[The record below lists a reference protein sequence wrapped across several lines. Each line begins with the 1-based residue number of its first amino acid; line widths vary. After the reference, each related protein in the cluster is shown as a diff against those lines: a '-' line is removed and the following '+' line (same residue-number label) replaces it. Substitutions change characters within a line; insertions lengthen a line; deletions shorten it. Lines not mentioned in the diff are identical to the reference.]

1 MMLVSPATIVVFV
14 ILLLFFFRELVARVQ
29 QYCRLAH
36 IPGPWATGWSGLFIL
51 RSVARNT
58 LAPDLGAACDAH
70 GRLVRI
76 EPNTL
81 LTRDPELIRRMNA
94 VRSPYIKGQWYNKT
108 KFTPDRHHLFSETNE
123 SRHAELRTRM
133 AQGYSGKELG
143 NAYLEQCVDDR
154 IQDLH
159 ELLRQKYLSTGSD
172 VKPVDL
178 ARLLHYFVIDVITDI
193 AFRTPFGF
201 LKADADVHGYIST
214 QEKLIPVFEWLG
226 ALPIIPSL
234 VRKPWFA
241 KLVMPKPTD
250 KAGLGYLLG
259 IAKKTVEARFGPS
272 KVVKNDM
279 LGSFIAHG
287 LDQRQAELEATLQ
300 VMVGSDTTVASLRSI
315 ILYTITHPHVYSRLQ
330 TEISSAQLSEPVIS
344 DSEARNLP
352 YLQACIKE
360 GMRVFPPVTGLFSK
374 RVPEG
379 GDTVCGTFVPGG
391 TDIAYCAWDF
401 YKDPAIFGPDAAYFR
416 PERWLEAE
424 GDKLIAMQRTIDLI
438 FGYGKYS
445 CLGKPI
451 AMLELGKTLA
461 EVSFSIHARA
471 SWFGQLMS
479 KQIFRRYDVST
490 LDPLKPWTCF
500 NRNGF
505 FFVKNMMV
513 RMSERAR

>member
-1 MMLVSPATIVVFV
+1 MTVSNLVSIVP
-14 ILLLFFFRELVARVQ
+14 IALLSFLFIRELISRTI
-29 QYCRLAH
+29 QYRRLSH

-58 LAPDLGAACDAH
+58 LAPDLGAACDNH

-81 LTRDPELIRRMNA
+81 LTRDPDTIRRMNA
-94 VRSPYIKGQWYNKT
+94 VRSPYVKGQWYGKT
-108 KFTPDRHHLFSETNE
+108 KFSPDRHHLFSETNE
-123 SRHAELRTRM
+123 ARHANLRTRM
-133 AQGYSGKELG
+133 AQGYSGSELG
-143 NAYLEQCVDDR
+143 NAYLEQCVNDR
-154 IQDLH
+154 VQDLH
-159 ELLRQKYLSTGSD
+159 ALLRQKYLSTGSD
-172 VKPVDL
+172 VKPVDI

-193 AFRTPFGF
+193 AFRKPFGF
-201 LKADADVHGYIST
+201 LQADADVHGYIST

-259 IAKKTVEARFGPS
+259 IAKRTVEQRFGPG

-315 ILYTITHPHVYSRLQ
+315 VLYIITHPQVYNTLQ
-330 TEISSAQLSEPVIS
+330 KELDAATLSEPIIS
-344 DSEARNLP
+344 DTEARDLP

-374 RVPEG
+374 RVPKG
-379 GDTVCGTFVPGG
+379 GDTVCGIFVPGG

-401 YKDPAIFGPDAAYFR
+401 YKDPAVFGQDAAFFR

-424 GDKLIAMQRTIDLI
+424 GDKLLRMQRTIDLI
-438 FGYGKYS
+438 FGHGKYS

-451 AMLELGKTLA
+451 AMLELGKALA
-461 EVSFSIHARA
+461 EVSFIS
-471 SWFGQLMS
+471 
-479 KQIFRRYDVST
+479 
-490 LDPLKPWTCF
+490 PP
-500 NRNGF
+500 
-505 FFVKNMMV
+505 
-513 RMSERAR
+513 

>member
-1 MMLVSPATIVVFV
+1 MFGISSVVALALAVGSVVVLREAVSRI
-14 ILLLFFFRELVARVQ
+14 Q
-29 QYCRLAH
+29 QYRRLSH
-36 IPGPWATGWSGLFIL
+36 IPGPWATGWSGLFVL

-58 LAPDLGAACDAH
+58 LAEDLGKACDDH

-81 LTRDPELIRRMNA
+81 LTRDPDIIRRMNA
-94 VRSPYIKGQWYNKT
+94 VRSPYVKGRWYNKT
-108 KFTPDRHHLFSETNE
+108 KFAPDRHHLFSETDE
-123 SRHAELRTRM
+123 ARHAELRTRM

-143 NAYLEQCVDDR
+143 NAYLEQCVDER
-154 IQDLH
+154 IQDFHNLIH
-159 ELLRQKYLSTGSD
+159 EKYLSEDGR

-193 AFRTPFGF
+193 AFRKPFGF
-201 LKADADVHGYIST
+201 LKADADLHGYIST
-214 QEKLIPVFEWLG
+214 QEKLIPLFEWLG

-234 VRKPWFA
+234 IRQQWFA

-250 KAGLGYLLG
+250 KAGLGFLLG
-259 IAKKTVEARFGPS
+259 IAKKTVEQRFGPE
-272 KVVKNDM
+272 KAVRNDM

-315 ILYTITHPHVYSRLQ
+315 VLYIITHPKVYSKLKN
-330 TEISSAQLSEPVIS
+330 ELDSANLSEAIAS
-344 DSEARNLP
+344 DAEAREMP

-379 GDTVCGTFVPGG
+379 GDVVCGSHVPGG

-401 YKDPAIFGPDAAYFR
+401 YKDPSVFGEDAKYFR
-416 PERWLEAE
+416 PERWIEAKGE
-424 GDKLIAMQRTIDLI
+424 TLLAMQRTIDLI
-438 FGYGKYS
+438 FGHGKYS

-451 AMLELGKTLA
+451 AMLELGKLLA
-461 EVSFSIHARA
+461 EVCTHILRHA
-471 SWFGQLMS
+471 L
-479 KQIFRRYDVST
+479 
-490 LDPLKPWTCF
+490 
-500 NRNGF
+500 
-505 FFVKNMMV
+505 
-513 RMSERAR
+513 